1 MNSFVYDIP
10 TKVYFGENHLGHL
23 GEELSKYGKKVL
35 MTYGGGSI
43 KKSGLYD
50 KVVAEIKKSGL
61 ELFELSGIEPNPRVS
76 SVNAGAKICKEEG
89 IDVLLAVGGGSVID
103 CTKYIG
109 AAAFYDGDAWDILEQ
124 KTDVTKCLPVL
135 DILTLAA
142 TGSEMD
148 YGGVISNPE
157 TKDKIGLMF
166 PVMQPKVSFLDPTLT
181 YTVSQYQTA
190 CGSSDM
196 LSHIIEVY
204 FNMNKDLYMLDTVME
219 GLMKTIIRYTPIA
232 MKEPDNYEARANL
245 MWASSWAINGFV
257 NVEKQQAWSCHPIE
271 HEVSAIYDITHG
283 LGLAILTPRWM
294 EYCLDE
300 TTVSKYYQ
308 FGCNVFGLDPKM
320 EPMEVAK
327 KSIELLSDF
336 LYNTLGLKST
346 FTELGI
352 DDKNFEIM
360 AEKSV
365 EIGGLKYAFKP
376 LTKEDVVKIFE
387 MCK

>member
-10 TKVYFGENHLGHL
+10 TKVYFGENQLGHL

-50 KVVAEIKKSGL
+50 KVVAEIKKAGL

-257 NVEKQQAWSCHPIE
+257 NGGKQQAWSCHPIE
-271 HEVSAIYDITHG
+271 HEVSAIYDITH
-283 LGLAILTPRWM
+283 LTPRWM